1 MLHFD
6 FRNIDIHNIIIKTA
20 ANKTTLVTIYMQDK
34 KAYSG
39 N

>member
-6 FRNIDIHNIIIKTA
+6 FKNIDIHNIIIKTV
-20 ANKTTLVTIYMQDK
+20 ANKTALVTIYKEDK